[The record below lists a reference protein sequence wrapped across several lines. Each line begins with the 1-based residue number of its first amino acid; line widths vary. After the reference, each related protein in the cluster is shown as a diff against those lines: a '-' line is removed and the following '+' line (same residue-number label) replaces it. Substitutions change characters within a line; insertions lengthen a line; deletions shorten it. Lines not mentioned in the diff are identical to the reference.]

1 MENKKI
7 INNNEINN
15 NSNINSNNATKKSNL
30 PLALIGLALL
40 AAIAGGL
47 WFYSN
52 SKPQSAVKSNTAKSN
67 VNSANSTNKNPATD
81 ETAALKLYEN
91 APSGAT
97 PPNLQGSPDALVT
110 IEEFADFQC
119 PTCATVHNKMKEIVA
134 PYGNRI
140 KFIYRSYPLI
150 QIHKNAY
157 EAAVAAE
164 AAGLQGKYWAMQDQL
179 FTNQPNWA
187 NSQNARQLFEGY
199 AGKIGL
205 DMAKYQN
212 DVVGLPAKTRVDA
225 DMRRGQS
232 LKISGTPTIY
242 INGKTVDFAQFDVQP
257 MRQIIDAELQKA
269 AAGGASQTQTKPAAN
284 QAQTTNSANQTTTT
298 NVTAAK
304 NSNVKPK

>member
-1 MENKKI
+1 MENKKNI
-7 INNNEINN
+7 DNNINNND
-15 NSNINSNNATKKSNL
+15 TVKKSNL
-30 PLALIGLALL
+30 PLVIIGLVLL
-40 AAIAGGL
+40 TAVAGGW

-52 SKPQSAVKSNTAKSN
+52 SKPQTVQSNTARPN
-67 VNSANSTNKNPATD
+67 ANNANAAKKPVVD
-81 ETAALKLYEN
+81 ETAALKIYEN

-97 PPNLQGSPDALVT
+97 PPNLQGSPTAAVT

-119 PTCATVHNKMKEIVA
+119 PTCATVHTKMKEVVA

-179 FTNQPNWA
+179 FVNQPSWA
-187 NSQNARQLFEGY
+187 NSQNARQIFEGY

-205 DMAKYQN
+205 DMAKYQS
-212 DVVGLPAKTRVDA
+212 DIVGLPAKTRVDA
-225 DMRRGQS
+225 DMRRGQA

-242 INGKTVDFAQFDVQP
+242 INGKTVDFSQFDVQP
-257 MRQIIDAELQKA
+257 MRQLIDAELQKA
-269 AAGGASQTQTKPAAN
+269 ASGGGAATSQPQTNSAAN
-284 QAQTTNSANQTTTT
+284 QTQTTNSINQIAPNAN
-298 NVTAAK
+298 APK
-304 NSNVKPK
+304 SGNSNLK